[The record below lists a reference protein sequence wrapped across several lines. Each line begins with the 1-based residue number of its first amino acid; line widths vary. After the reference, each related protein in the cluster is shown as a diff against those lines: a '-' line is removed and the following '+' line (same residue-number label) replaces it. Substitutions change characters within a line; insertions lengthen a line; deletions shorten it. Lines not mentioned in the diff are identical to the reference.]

1 MFYLYFQIY
10 IENDF
15 KVLKICF
22 QYPPTHKKEVLGKKL
37 VPRDSCNVGQHHAHN
52 LLHVPSHSRTSVLST
67 PALRKK
73 RLTNDQLS
81 NNVHAGTVPKGL
93 SSHKSIHAD

>member
-1 MFYLYFQIY
+1 MYFQIY

-15 KVLKICF
+15 KELNVCI
-22 QYPPTHKKEVLGKKL
+22 QYPPTHKNGVLSKNFI
-37 VPRDSCNVGQHHAHN
+37 PRDNCNFGQRRAHSS
-52 LLHVPSHSRTSVLST
+52 LHVSSHSRTSALST

-81 NNVHAGTVPKGL
+81 HNVHAGTGTKYL
-93 SSHKSIHAD
+93 SSPKSSHVD

>member
-1 MFYLYFQIY
+1 MYFQIY

-15 KVLKICF
+15 KVLNICI

-37 VPRDSCNVGQHHAHN
+37 VPRNSCNVGHHAHN
-52 LLHVPSHSRTSVLST
+52 SLHVPSHSRTSVLST

-73 RLTNDQLS
+73 RLINDQLS
-81 NNVHAGTVPKGL
+81 NNVHAGTGQKDL
-93 SSHKSIHAD
+93 SSLKSSHAD